1 MLRVTIDAR
10 PAVAPDRTGVG
21 NYARQLIRRLPEVD
35 PDAMYVAWY
44 VHSRAAI
51 RRWRHFDD
59 VGAANLRER
68 GILFPSRLLERTIRY
83 GFPRVEWFGG
93 FDVLFAT
100 NFVPPPTRAAR
111 FVATVHDLAFRRF
124 PETAPQA
131 VRWWREAVQHT
142 VQRAARIIVPSE
154 WTKRDLL
161 ELYGV
166 PETRV
171 AVIPLAVDGEVYRP
185 PSEERILDVRRG
197 FGIDGPYLFALG
209 RGPRKNLP
217 RLLAAFAALPAY
229 IRPTLVIAG
238 AREWSP
244 DGSDP
249 GPDALRALP
258 RDVRSAVRLVGYL
271 PEAEKVALL
280 GGAIGL
286 AFPSLYEGFGF
297 PVLEAMACGTP
308 VLTSDASSLPELAG
322 EAALLVDPHDVDA
335 IRQGLET
342 LVTDDGVRGSLQ
354 VAGLARA
361 SSFDWTET
369 ARRTAAVLHEAG
381 ESG

>member
-1 MLRVTIDAR
+1 
-10 PAVAPDRTGVG
+10 
-21 NYARQLIRRLPEVD
+21 
-35 PDAMYVAWY
+35 
-44 VHSRAAI
+44 
-51 RRWRHFDD
+51 
-59 VGAANLRER
+59 
-68 GILFPSRLLERTIRY
+68 
-83 GFPRVEWFGG
+83 
-93 FDVLFAT
+93 
-100 NFVPPPTRAAR
+100 
-111 FVATVHDLAFRRF
+111 
-124 PETAPQA
+124 

-142 VQRAARIIVPSE
+142 VHRAARLIAPSE

-161 ELYGV
+161 ELYGA
-166 PETRV
+166 PEARV

-185 PSEERILDVRRG
+185 PSEERILDARQG
-197 FGIDGPYLFALG
+197 FGIDGPYLIALG

-217 RLLAAFAALPAY
+217 RLLAAFAALPTD

-271 PEAEKVALL
+271 SETDKVALL

-322 EAALLVDPHDVDA
+322 DAALLVDPHDVDA
-335 IRQGLET
+335 IREGLQT
-342 LVTDDGVRGSLQ
+342 LVTDDGVRGSLR

-369 ARRTAAVLHEAG
+369 ARRTAAVLHQAG
-381 ESG
+381 ELG

>member
-10 PAVAPDRTGVG
+10 PAVAPERTGVG
-21 NYARQLIRRLPEVD
+21 NYAWQLIRRLPQVD
-35 PDAMYVAWY
+35 PDARYVAWY

-51 RRWRHFDD
+51 GRWRHFED
-59 VGAANLRER
+59 VGAPNLRER
-68 GILFPSRLLERTIRY
+68 GILYPSRLLERTIRY

-111 FVATVHDLAFRRF
+111 VVATVHDLAFRRF

-142 VQRAARIIVPSE
+142 VHRAARLIAPSE

-161 ELYGV
+161 ELYGA
-166 PETRV
+166 PEARV

-185 PSEERILDVRRG
+185 PSEERILDARQG
-197 FGIDGPYLFALG
+197 FGIDGPYLIALG

-217 RLLAAFAALPAY
+217 RLLAAFAALPTD

-271 PEAEKVALL
+271 SETDKVALL

-322 EAALLVDPHDVDA
+322 DAALLVDPHDVDA
-335 IRQGLET
+335 IREGLQT
-342 LVTDDGVRGSLQ
+342 LVTDDGVRGSLR

-369 ARRTAAVLHEAG
+369 ARRTAAVLHQAG
-381 ESG
+381 ELG

>member
-10 PAVAPDRTGVG
+10 PAVAPKRTGVG
-21 NYARQLIRRLPEVD
+21 NYAWQLIRRLPEVD
-35 PDAMYVAWY
+35 PDARYVAWY

-59 VGAANLRER
+59 VGAPNLRER
-68 GILFPSRLLERTIRY
+68 GILYPSSLLERTIRH
-83 GFPRVEWFGG
+83 GFPRVEWFGR

-111 FVATVHDLAFRRF
+111 VVATVHDLGFRRF

-142 VQRAARIIVPSE
+142 VHRAARLIVPSE

-161 ELYGV
+161 ELYGT
-166 PETRV
+166 PEARV

-197 FGIDGPYLFALG
+197 FGIDGPYLVALG

-217 RLLAAFAALPAY
+217 RLLAAFAALPTD

-244 DGSDP
+244 DGFDP

-258 RDVRSAVRLVGYL
+258 GEVRSAVRLVGYL
-271 PEAEKVALL
+271 PETDKVALL

-322 EAALLVDPHDVDA
+322 DAALLVDPQDVDA
-335 IRQGLET
+335 IREGLRT
-342 LVTDDGVRGSLQ
+342 LVTDDGVRGRLR

-381 ESG
+381 EPG